1 MKSTNVEAPKLSE
14 VSHNYG
20 SVKTLI
26 NQFVHLRHCRQ
37 MTQDEVDA
45 IMGNTDR
52 QVSKWE
58 CGVRTPR
65 VFNLLCWAEALDATL
80 ILTPN
85 DGDCSVPVDM
95 QMHLHNADD
104 YPNLH

>member
-1 MKSTNVEAPKLSE
+1 MTSIIVTTPKLSE
-14 VSHNYG
+14 ASHNYG

-26 NQFVHLRHCRQ
+26 NQFVHLRHCRE
-37 MTQDEVDA
+37 MTQDEIDS
-45 IMGNTDR
+45 IMGNTER

-65 VFNLLCWAEALDATL
+65 VFNLLCWAEALDATI

-85 DGDCSVPVDM
+85 DGDSSVPVDM
-95 QMHLHNADD
+95 QMKIDATRGFGQIQ
-104 YPNLH
+104 

>member
-1 MKSTNVEAPKLSE
+1 MKSTNAEAHKLSE

-80 ILTPN
+80 ILRPN
-85 DGDCSVPVDM
+85 DGDSSLPVDM
-95 QMHLHNADD
+95 QFTGQNTVWFDSCH
-104 YPNLH
+104 